1 MCNTVAHGHL
11 KDSHIFFFFLSLRVP
26 RLVRNVVYMSSIT
39 DSSSIEFYIYIYI
52 LYVYRLKIWC
62 FLHTIFAYDH
72 A

>member
-52 LYVYRLKIWC
+52 ICLPFKDLVL
-62 FLHTIFAYDH
+62 FAH
-72 A
+72 HLCL